1 MESMTSKTRAM
12 AVKDI
17 HSFNGDDGW
26 FGTVYRVKALDPAG
40 HVNMLADNTG
50 SAYASIVHSRADGD
64 YTARVYRTDG
74 FGNPLNLDG
83 AEPDGAN
90 NARIGF
96 ITEISEQVGDAS
108 ILTVLFNAL

>member
-50 SAYASIVHSRADGD
+50 SA
-64 YTARVYRTDG
+64 
-74 FGNPLNLDG
+74 
-83 AEPDGAN
+83 
-90 NARIGF
+90 
-96 ITEISEQVGDAS
+96 
-108 ILTVLFNAL
+108 